1 VVFTNSQNSFGNR
14 RPEQTEYI
22 VSPHIRVRKE
32 PFGLLFFNTQ
42 NTKLTF
48 VQSGDILQV
57 KRLPSGKRLLCV
69 SEGDSRQNLKKTL
82 ANLVHRGMILES

>member
-1 VVFTNSQNSFGNR
+1 VFTDSPNSFGNKH
-14 RPEQTEYI
+14 PEQTEYI

-48 VQSGDILQV
+48 VKSGEILQV
-57 KRLPSGKRLLCV
+57 RRIPMGNKLVFV

-82 ANLVHRGMILES
+82 ANLVHRGIILES